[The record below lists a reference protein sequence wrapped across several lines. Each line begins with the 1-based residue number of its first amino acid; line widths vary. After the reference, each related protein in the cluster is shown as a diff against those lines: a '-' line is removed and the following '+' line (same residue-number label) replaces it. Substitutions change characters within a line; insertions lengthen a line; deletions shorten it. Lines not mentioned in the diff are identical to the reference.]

1 MSSFKI
7 TLSGNT
13 KVKNNIAI
21 VLLQECETY
30 VFTVPTV
37 LYMYSTYSTYCTV
50 QLGRCLLVLSM
61 AGPWH
66 QRAQAQP
73 SVKDYATVT
82 VTEGGVFRK
91 LSAERDI
98 VSGDL

>member
-1 MSSFKI
+1 
-7 TLSGNT
+7 
-13 KVKNNIAI
+13 
-21 VLLQECETY
+21 
-30 VFTVPTV
+30 
-37 LYMYSTYSTYCTV
+37 MYSTYSTYCTV

-73 SVKDYATVT
+73 SVKVYATVT

-98 VSGDL
+98 CGLRRFVNSFLLQAFWTFDLFWMCLAGYVYP